1 MNIKEV
7 VKRTK
12 KNLSKA
18 EYSLSIARDQLQMW
32 SANHRAL
39 TQLMNDLKV
48 NQDDM
53 DTLLQLIVEL
63 QEKAKD
69 EEPKEIKKRTKTKR
83 GK

>member
-63 QEKAKD
+63 QDKAKD